1 MICYNLI
8 MVCYADRDPEVTML
22 KNKSFA
28 AFCLSFLFLIV
39 LVACG
44 MKNSVLTLNDMTKI
58 KAFYVLIVL
67 LGVAVTGVLAWKIF
81 RPDTVT
87 ATAADASKKEKKAE
101 KRDITAK
108 RFWLLALCWG
118 FLYMIVFPPLSSPD
132 ENNHYAQAY
141 YNANIVLS
149 SSENVSRPDGKFPG
163 MRLTDLEVTKYY
175 TRPGV
180 EEYQRLFSGSELF
193 VSGDRQNEFGISDRA
208 EALGGVFWAYLP
220 QTVAIIIG
228 RLIHLG
234 GLWTFYLARI
244 FNFATYMALLWFA
257 LKWIPFGKNTLGV
270 IALLPMTLHLVASLS
285 YDAVIL
291 GLAFFF
297 TAKVLQLAYQADHV
311 TRRDMAVLIASMALL
326 APIKVIYVLMAFLCF
341 LIPQQKFKSS
351 KSFKL
356 SAAVMAGIVALIF
369 LLVNIPRLLPYLNES
384 NLTLEYAGGAECYTL
399 AELIKSPVRT
409 VYILFNT
416 IRVYGGE
423 HFTRMFGEWLGWLE
437 IRIPLLA
444 IIPCILMLALTTAV
458 SPYEPNVRIE
468 KKNRV
473 IGILV
478 TAGVILLAIFSMLAA
493 WTPTGSSVAE
503 GVQGRYYL
511 PILPIAVLCARNRFL
526 EIRKDPRDGICLALC
541 MVHILTLTTVIETIV
556 VRLGYH
562 VVNGVIVR

>member
-1 MICYNLI
+1 MF
-8 MVCYADRDPEVTML
+8 

-28 AFCLSFLFLIV
+28 AFSLTFLLLLV

-44 MKNSVLTLNDMTKI
+44 MKNSILTLNDMTKI
-58 KAFYVLIVL
+58 KAFYVLVL
-67 LGVAVTGVLAWKIF
+67 LCGVAVTGLLAWRVF
-81 RPDTVT
+81 RPKTGTVP
-87 ATAADASKKEKKAE
+87 ADDASKKEKAVE

-108 RFWLLALCWG
+108 RFWLLALVWG
-118 FLYMIVFPPLSSPD
+118 LLYMIVFPPLSSPD
-132 ENNHYAQAY
+132 ENSHYAQAY

-149 SSENVSRPDGKFPG
+149 SSENVSRSDGDYPG

-180 EEYQRLFSGSELF
+180 EEYQKLFSGSALF
-193 VSGDRQNEFGISDRA
+193 VSGDQQNVFGISDRA

-234 GLWTFYLARI
+234 GLWTFYLARL
-244 FNFATYMALLWFA
+244 FNFATYLTLLWFA

-270 IALLPMTLHLVASLS
+270 IALLPMTLNLVASLS

-297 TAKVLQLAYQADHV
+297 TAKVLQLAYQAERV
-311 TRRDMAVLIASMALL
+311 TRCDMAILTASMALL

-341 LIPQQKFKSS
+341 LIPQQKFKSP

-356 SAAVMAGIVALIF
+356 SAFVMAGVVALIF

-384 NLTLEYAGGAECYTL
+384 NLTLEYAGGVECYTL
-399 AELIKSPVRT
+399 AELIKNPIRT

-458 SPYEPNVRIE
+458 TPYEPNVRIE

-478 TAGVILLAIFSMLAA
+478 ITGVILLAIFSMLAA
-493 WTPTGSSVAE
+493 WTPAGSSVAE

-511 PILPIAVLCARNRFL
+511 PILPLAVLCARNRFL

-562 VVNGVIVR
+562 VVNGVMVR

>member
-1 MICYNLI
+1 MI
-8 MVCYADRDPEVTML
+8 

-28 AFCLSFLFLIV
+28 AFCLSFLFVIV

-67 LGVAVTGVLAWKIF
+67 LGVAITGFLAWRVFEAKCSKDEAGQASRED
-81 RPDTVT
+81 RP
-87 ATAADASKKEKKAE
+87 AA

-118 FLYMIVFPPLSSPD
+118 FLYMFVFPPLSSPD

-149 SSENVSRPDGKFPG
+149 SSENVSFPDGDYPG
-163 MRLTDLEVTKYY
+163 MRLTDLEVAEFY

-180 EEYQRLFSGSELF
+180 EDYQKLFSGAPLF
-193 VSGDRQNEFGISDRA
+193 VSGDQQNVYGISDRT

-220 QTVAIIIG
+220 QTVAILIG
-228 RLIHLG
+228 RVIHLG
-234 GLWTFYLARI
+234 GLWTFYLARL
-244 FNFATYMALLWFA
+244 FNFAVYMTLLWFA

-291 GLAFFF
+291 GLSFFF
-297 TAKVLQLAYQADHV
+297 IAKVLQLAYQAEHV
-311 TRRDMAVLIASMALL
+311 TRRDMAILTASMALL

-341 LIPQQKFKSS
+341 LIPKQKFKSP

-399 AELIKSPVRT
+399 AELIKNPVKT

-458 SPYEPNVRIE
+458 TPSEPNVRIE

-511 PILPIAVLCARNRFL
+511 PIL
-526 EIRKDPRDGICLALC
+526 
-541 MVHILTLTTVIETIV
+541 
-556 VRLGYH
+556 
-562 VVNGVIVR
+562 